1 MILVVELMC
10 VKGSRSRRAHL
21 GLIKEKERT
30 SNGNLLGPRYVKL
43 LQISSLHVCVHEAN
57 FDTCWLVGLKV
68 PIKPQ
73 LG

>member
-10 VKGSRSRRAHL
+10 VKRSRSRRAHL
-21 GLIKEKERT
+21 GSMKEKEQI
-30 SNGNLLGPRYVKL
+30 SNENLLGPRYVKL

-68 PIKPQ
+68 PI
-73 LG
+73 

>member
-10 VKGSRSRRAHL
+10 VKRSRSRRAHL
-21 GLIKEKERT
+21 GLMKEEERI
-30 SNGNLLGPRYVKL
+30 SYGNLLGPRYVRL

-68 PIKPQ
+68 PI
-73 LG
+73 